1 MRRLAW
7 RTLHRSSP
15 PAWRSQAP
23 SDTYRLVVRLGFATP
38 DEEEERRENHRLLR
52 TIPFFCT
59 KCLMSGLHGKSCRD
73 WPAAL
78 RWFVS
83 LMTWSSSSS
92 MNVMRGES
100 LKCYQSG
107 WRNTA

>member
-23 SDTYRLVVRLGFATP
+23 SDTYRPVVRLGFATP
-38 DEEEERRENHRLLR
+38 DEEGERRENHRLLR

-83 LMTWSSSSS
+83 LMT
-92 MNVMRGES
+92 VRHDGAE
-100 LKCYQSG
+100 
-107 WRNTA
+107 RRP